1 MATAEESRSE
11 ELTPE
16 LLTSLLPFA
25 SDSERPLIEAELS
38 KRRESETETIAKTR
52 AEAGRLLG
60 VSDRTVSVWQS
71 DPTFP
76 GRAGDVGQAN
86 GYYPIEKIRR
96 WNAERKQTAEVD
108 NEYSSLRR
116 RKLAADTRTR
126 EVKLAR
132 ETGDL
137 IALADA
143 QAVIVDAVNAA
154 RSQLEA
160 WPSKMVEQVPPKRAK
175 LRRWLLK
182 MATRQVRDV
191 LRSLEDALRGGD
203 DDHDDSEPSG
213 PDLLSREKKRGQ
225 KTARRDP

>member
-11 ELTPE
+11 APTPE
-16 LLTSLLPFA
+16 LLESLLPFA

-38 KRRESETETIAKTR
+38 RLRESGPETIAKTR

-60 VSDRTVSVWQS
+60 VADRTISVWQS

-96 WNAERKQTAEVD
+96 WNAERKQTAEID
-108 NEYSSLRR
+108 NEYSQLRR
-116 RKLAADTRTR
+116 RKLAADTRVR

-132 ETGDL
+132 ETGEL

-143 QAVIVDAVNAA
+143 QAVITDAVNAA

-160 WPSKMVEQVPPKRAK
+160 WPSKVADQVSARRPK

-182 MATRQVRDV
+182 MATRQVREV
-191 LRSLEDALRGGD
+191 LRILEDAAKGGED
-203 DDHDDSEPSG
+203 GDSDGG
-213 PDLLSREKKRGQ
+213 PDLSRRSKASGAKA
-225 KTARRDP
+225 ARRDP